1 MGWVGRTVDCCCC
14 NYNWELDPGMDG
26 WKKGVLIGGA
36 LFTALAAGLY
46 VKNLISEGQMNELT
60 KEQIIHI
67 LKKVRKEKYLMFKQ
81 IATLAQNL
89 AQQMRNNINVAM
101 IEQFVKGPE
110 SPVQPD
116 QEHERVLKQVC

>member
-1 MGWVGRTVDCCCC
+1 
-14 NYNWELDPGMDG
+14 MDG
-26 WKKGVLIGGA
+26 WRKGVLIGGA
-36 LFTALAAGLY
+36 LFAALAGGLY

-110 SPVQPD
+110 SPVHPD
-116 QEHERVLKQVC
+116 

>member
-1 MGWVGRTVDCCCC
+1 M
-14 NYNWELDPGMDG
+14 EL
-26 WKKGVLIGGA
+26 WKKGLIAGAA
-36 LFTALAAGLY
+36 LFVLAAGLY
-46 VKNLISEGQMNELT
+46 VKNVISEGQMKELS

-67 LKKVRKEKYLMFKQ
+67 LKKVRKQKYLMFKQ
-81 IATLAQNL
+81 IASLAQNL

-116 QEHERVLKQVC
+116 